1 MRNYRTLLNTFAH
14 INRFPVPHHFLD
26 MPDYVFSMFVHF
38 EYDFII
44 NKNKINT
51 EFMPIAPG
59 DLPTQCDEGLIQHK
73 EVPFGGGSDNKF
85 HLGSDISL

>member
-26 MPDYVFSMFVHF
+26 MPDYVFSTFVYF

-44 NKNKINT
+44 NKNNNNITINIG
-51 EFMPIAPG
+51 FSIRPI
-59 DLPTQCDEGLIQHK
+59 LCDVSRSLCI
-73 EVPFGGGSDNKF
+73 
-85 HLGSDISL
+85 LGF